1 MVCTV
6 VCLGLGQEQGGCGG
20 HAQRRHCVQSTCGRT
35 PRPQHPTPNLSFLE
49 VICEFTNKLMKQDK
63 KVVLHYLDK
72 HLPGGMMPQSRSEEW
87 QSLFTYRNSLSQG
100 DGEVHPITLK
110 QATQRR
116 YANKRKQ
123 IDVSDH
129 DSNMSDWVDM
139 SVGTPAPGVPVMAS
153 TAIKRRRMDEESVGG
168 ASEQSED
175 FQESYIGGAPP
186 TPHMSWM
193 TAQKGQTGAQRQM
206 EAAYG
211 HYRQGGNLPPMETE
225 GSEASIG
232 DFESPRSHVMPPGYY
247 GDGTQNIEDPSSE
260 MSHHG
265 Y

>member
-1 MVCTV
+1 
-6 VCLGLGQEQGGCGG
+6 
-20 HAQRRHCVQSTCGRT
+20 
-35 PRPQHPTPNLSFLE
+35 
-49 VICEFTNKLMKQDK
+49 
-63 KVVLHYLDK
+63 
-72 HLPGGMMPQSRSEEW
+72 
-87 QSLFTYRNSLSQG
+87 
-100 DGEVHPITLK
+100 
-110 QATQRR
+110 
-116 YANKRKQ
+116 
-123 IDVSDH
+123 
-129 DSNMSDWVDM
+129 MSDWVDM

-186 TPHMSWM
+186 TPHMSWI
-193 TAQKGQTGAQRQM
+193 TAHKGQTGAQGQM

-247 GDGTQNIEDPSSE
+247 GDGTQNIEDPSHSGVI
-260 MSHHG
+260 HHLPPVQVPVRFVLSPDRPLCLCCLSQISDLLVVD
-265 Y
+265 YFHVTLREVRNESPWILEESDLQSKRVSMET